1 MVVGERLTISFADTE
16 RGIQG
21 VAIDGAGSLLKLGEE
36 PVASGPPQFER
47 DGDAYTV
54 RAGDAWELRLEPL
67 APAGTTVIG
76 EVTLHH
82 ATGTVGSARI
92 DGLALLGRASG
103 ESSGVAVERSL
114 AILFDA
120 SLAFAL
126 GARRPAGAGGHGDE
140 LLEAVAFRGEPPAPA
155 TFERP
160 LMSSTYGSD
169 GELAHVGMELWETEE
184 SDRPTRIGGEA
195 QAHGVVA
202 HPDGASTHVTFVAW
216 HHDGR
221 HGLGSYAITK
231 PA

>member
-1 MVVGERLTISFADTE
+1 MAVGELLTISFADTE

-36 PVASGPPQFER
+36 PAISGPPLFER
-47 DGDAYTV
+47 DGNAVNV

-67 APAGTTVIG
+67 APAAMTVIQ
-76 EVTLHH
+76 EIWLHR
-82 ATGTVGSARI
+82 ATGTAGSARF
-92 DGLALLGRASG
+92 DGLALLRRASG
-103 ESSGVAVERSL
+103 DRGGVAVERSL

-120 SLAFAL
+120 GLAFAL
-126 GARRPAGAGGHGDE
+126 GARRPAGARGHGDE
-140 LLEAVAFRGEPPAPA
+140 LLEAAALPGQPAAPA

-160 LMSSTYGSD
+160 LLSSTYDAGGD
-169 GELAHVGMELWETEE
+169 LAHVGMELWETEE

-195 QAHGVVA
+195 QSHGVVA
-202 HPDGASTHVTFVAW
+202 HPGGASTHVTFVAW

-221 HGLGSYAITK
+221 HGLGSYAITT